1 MASAVASMVPTTAS
15 RFALL
20 KVDSSSDSDSEKS
33 KVSRGAGK
41 SRNASATSSKSIANE
56 KKKEKRRKKKEQQQS
71 EANELRK
78 LAFKKIPQKPSHGTG
93 GSQQESVPQST
104 AKEAPQE
111 DWQQWRQR
119 DEQLTSDLFEADLET
134 ALIQSKL
141 EYEELKKENDSGENV
156 SPQSKR
162 VGKKDKR
169 KIQQGK
175 DKPLTV
181 SLKDFQSEE
190 QNTKKSEELKS
201 PPMLPHDRGFFN
213 KLEDDVTKIILK
225 EKRKEQNT
233 FTDVT
238 ESVSSPEYNMERV
251 LKDGRTELLKL
262 ELEKKDTEI
271 QHLKSIIS
279 QCEVKYKEVKARNAQ
294 VLKMLQEGEMKD
306 KAEILLQVDEL
317 LTIKNELTLQVT
329 SLHAALEQER
339 SKVKVLQAELVKYKV
354 GKKGKKNS
362 ESDHGR

>member
-1 MASAVASMVPTTAS
+1 MASAVASLVPTTAS

-33 KVSRGAGK
+33 KVPRGAGK
-41 SRNASATSSKSIANE
+41 SRNASATSGKSNANE
-56 KKKEKRRKKKEQQQS
+56 KKREKRRKKKEQQQS
-71 EANELRK
+71 EANELRN
-78 LAFKKIPQKPSHGTG
+78 LAFKKIPQKAHGTG

-104 AKEAPQE
+104 AKEAHQE

-119 DEQLTSDLFEADLET
+119 DEQD
-134 ALIQSKL
+134 
-141 EYEELKKENDSGENV
+141 NDNGENV

-190 QNTKKSEELKS
+190 QQAKKTEELKS

-213 KLEDDVTKIILK
+213 KLEDDVTKILIK
-225 EKRKEQNT
+225 EKRKEQNA
-233 FTDVT
+233 FTDVS
-238 ESVSSPEYNMERV
+238 ESFSSPEYSMERV

-279 QCEVKYKEVKARNAQ
+279 QWEVKYKEVKARNAQ

-317 LTIKNELTLQVT
+317 LSIKNELTLQVT
-329 SLHAALEQER
+329 TLHAALEQER
-339 SKVKVLQAELVKYKV
+339 SKVKVLQAELVKYQV

>member
-1 MASAVASMVPTTAS
+1 MLEEHPSTMASAVASLVPTTAS

-20 KVDSSSDSDSEKS
+20 QVDSSSDSDSEKT
-33 KVSRGAGK
+33 KVPRGAGK
-41 SRNASATSSKSIANE
+41 SRTASSTSGKSNANE
-56 KKKEKRRKKKEQQQS
+56 KKREKRRKKKEQQQS
-71 EANELRK
+71 EANELRN
-78 LAFKKIPQKPSHGTG
+78 LAFKKIPQKTPQGTG
-93 GSQQESVPQST
+93 GPQQESMPHGI
-104 AKEAPQE
+104 AKDAQEE

-119 DEQLTSDLFEADLET
+119 DEQ
-134 ALIQSKL
+134 
-141 EYEELKKENDSGENV
+141 ENDSGENV
-156 SPQSKR
+156 SPQLKR

-169 KIQQGK
+169 KNQQGK

-190 QNTKKSEELKS
+190 QHTKKTEELKS
-201 PPMLPHDRGFFN
+201 PMLPHDRGFFN
-213 KLEDDVTKIILK
+213 KLEDDVTKIVLK

-233 FTDVT
+233 LTDVS
-238 ESVSSPEYNMERV
+238 ESFSSPDYSTERV
-251 LKDGRTELLKL
+251 LKDGKTELLKL

-271 QHLKSIIS
+271 QNLKRIIS
-279 QCEVKYKEVKARNAQ
+279 QWEAKFKEVKARNAQ

-329 SLHAALEQER
+329 TLHAALEQER
-339 SKVKVLQAELVKYKV
+339 SKVKVLQAELVKYQG
-354 GKKGKKNS
+354 GKKGKRSS

>member
-119 DEQLTSDLFEADLET
+119 DEQ
-134 ALIQSKL
+134 
-141 EYEELKKENDSGENV
+141 ENDSGENV

>member
-1 MASAVASMVPTTAS
+1 MASAVVSLVPTTAS

-20 KVDSSSDSDSEKS
+20 KVDSSSDSDSEKTRAT
-33 KVSRGAGK
+33 RGAGK
-41 SRNASATSSKSIANE
+41 LRGSAASGKNNTNE
-56 KKKEKRRKKKEQQQS
+56 KKREKRRKKKEQQQS
-71 EANELRK
+71 EANELRN
-78 LAFKKIPQKPSHGTG
+78 LAFKKIPQKSSHGSG
-93 GSQQESVPQST
+93 GPQQDSVPQPKG
-104 AKEAPQE
+104 AHEE

-119 DEQLTSDLFEADLET
+119 DEQLTSDLYEADLEK
-134 ALIQSKL
+134 ALMLSKL
-141 EYEELKKENDSGENV
+141 EYEEQKKEIDSGGNG

-162 VGKKDKR
+162 VNKKDKR
-169 KIQQGK
+169 KNHQGK

-190 QNTKKSEELKS
+190 QPTRKPEDAKS

-213 KLEDDVTKIILK
+213 KLEDDVTKIIFK
-225 EKRKEQNT
+225 EKRKEHT
-233 FTDVT
+233 PFPDVM
-238 ESVSSPEYNMERV
+238 ESLASSDQSLEPV

-262 ELEKKDTEI
+262 EIEKKDTEM

-279 QCEVKYKEVKARNAQ
+279 QWEAKYKEVKARNAQ

-317 LTIKNELTLQVT
+317 LTIKNELTVQVT
-329 SLHAALEQER
+329 ALHAALEQER
-339 SKVKVLQAELVKYKV
+339 SKVKVLQAELVKYQG
-354 GKKGKKNS
+354 GKKGKRNS

>member
-1 MASAVASMVPTTAS
+1 MASAVASLVPTTAS

-20 KVDSSSDSDSEKS
+20 QVDNSSDSDSEKT
-33 KVSRGAGK
+33 KVPRGAGK
-41 SRNASATSSKSIANE
+41 SRNTSATSGKNNTNE
-56 KKKEKRRKKKEQQQS
+56 KKREKRRKKKEQQQS
-71 EANELRK
+71 EANELRN
-78 LAFKKIPQKPSHGTG
+78 LAFKKIPQKTSHGTG
-93 GSQQESVPQST
+93 GSQQESVPHSIPKDAQ
-104 AKEAPQE
+104 EE

-119 DEQLTSDLFEADLET
+119 DEQLTSDLFEADLEK
-134 ALIQSKL
+134 ALMLSKL

-162 VGKKDKR
+162 GGKKDKR
-169 KIQQGK
+169 KNQQGK

-190 QNTKKSEELKS
+190 PHTKKTES

-213 KLEDDVTKIILK
+213 KLEDDVSKIVLK
-225 EKRKEQNT
+225 EKRREQNT

-238 ESVSSPEYNMERV
+238 ESFSTPDYNMERE

-262 ELEKKDTEI
+262 ELEKKDWEI
-271 QHLKSIIS
+271 EHLKSIIS
-279 QCEVKYKEVKARNAQ
+279 QWEAKYKEVKARNAQ

-329 SLHAALEQER
+329 TLHAALEQER
-339 SKVKVLQAELVKYKV
+339 SKVKVLQAELVKYQG
-354 GKKGKKNS
+354 GKKGKRNS